1 MLSLHSFRKNYSL
14 IDYNLCTKKPTLL
27 QIYKHNS
34 IMMDNLKQ
42 LALPLRIVL
51 TNFAL
56 AN

>member
-1 MLSLHSFRKNYSL
+1 MH
-14 IDYNLCTKKPTLL
+14 KKPTLL
-27 QIYKHNS
+27 QLYKHNS

-51 TNFAL
+51 TNFAV